1 MLPESMLPVLLSR
14 YFPVISGPE
23 DLPLVAGLLE
33 NSHSEFCAC
42 LRTDPEMVAETC
54 RSGFL
59 PMSEDFTG
67 HDVLLVKSH
76 EHRCVLDPG
85 NLHVSRSTRRRARG
99 LTIRI
104 DADFDSC
111 LETIVNHHPERWLTD
126 RLCDSLRALHRAPL
140 AGVRTRSAEVYAD
153 GVLVAGEIGYTV
165 GSAYTSMSG
174 FHSRNGAGS
183 VQLAALGLLLEQAGF
198 SFWDLGMVIEYK
210 IELGSRVW
218 EREAFLERYHAAG
231 ADATPDL
238 PQSVSCQDVLDRR
251 YSSTG

>member
-1 MLPESMLPVLLSR
+1 MLPENVLPVVLSR
-14 YFPVISGPE
+14 YFPVISGPA
-23 DLPLVAGLLE
+23 DLPFVARLLE

-42 LRTDPEMVAETC
+42 LRTDPEMIAHTC

-76 EHRCVLDPG
+76 EQRCVLEPG
-85 NLHVSRSTRRRARG
+85 ALHVSRSTRRRARG

-104 DADFDSC
+104 DHDFDSC
-111 LETIVNHHPERWLTD
+111 LKTIVNHHSERWLTD
-126 RLCDSLRALHRAPL
+126 RLCDSLRALHREPL
-140 AGVRTRSAEVYAD
+140 AGVRTRSVEVYAD

-174 FHSRNGAGS
+174 FHSASGAGS
-183 VQLAALGLLLEQAGF
+183 VQLAALGTLLEDAGF

-210 IELGSRVW
+210 IDLGSHVW
-218 EREAFLERYHAAG
+218 EREAFLQLYRVAREG
-231 ADATPDL
+231 PTPDL
-238 PQSVSCQDVLDRR
+238 PPTAACGELLERR